1 MGGVVAFAVGL
12 LSTYTIMR
20 LKAAEGGLARW
31 EKKALVPLGW
41 AMTALCL
48 SFSVL
53 LLGYAGFGFL
63 YA

>member
-12 LSTYTIMR
+12 VSAYTMMR
-20 LKAAEGGLARW
+20 LKAEGGLARW

-53 LLGYAGFGFL
+53 LFGYAGFGFL